1 MERGGEAVTG
11 DYLLG
16 VDIGTYSSKGVLVT
30 RGGSVVAQATV
41 AHALAMPKPGRFEH
55 DADGVWWSDFV
66 TVTRRLLAASGIEAG
81 RIAGVGT
88 SGIGPCVLPV
98 DSEGR
103 PLRPGILYGI
113 DTRASEEIAYLE
125 RKLGTR
131 WIRRHG
137 KGSLS
142 AQSSGPKILWL
153 RTHEPEVFDRARWFL
168 TSQAYLVQ
176 RLTGAAT
183 IDVYTASS
191 YAPLF
196 DAEGILWNRR
206 AAGCITGLEKL
217 PKVCWSTEIAG
228 EVTAAAARQTGLAE
242 GTPVIVGTTDAAA
255 EAVSAGVSAS
265 GEMMLMFGSTI
276 FFIARTRELRAS
288 RVFWCSSFLE
298 KDTYALAGGMSTG
311 GSLTTWFRDEFGRP
325 EIDIEGRGGENAFTA
340 LAKLAEKSPP
350 GANGLIAL
358 PYFAG
363 ERTPLNDPDAK
374 GVIFGLSLRHARSDV
389 YRAILEGIGYGVAHN
404 LAVMGKEGI
413 QPSRILSV
421 GGGTKNVALLQI
433 VADIAGVEL
442 TVPEVQMGAAYGDAF
457 MAAVGIGAYRSASE
471 IGQWVR
477 YREPVVPRRA
487 YHDRYR
493 AGFKRYRELYEATKP
508 IMRELSVSQAM

>member
-1 MERGGEAVTG
+1 MTGE
-11 DYLLG
+11 YLLG

-30 RGGSVVAQATV
+30 RSGSVVAEASV
-41 AHALAMPKPGRFEH
+41 AHGPAMPKLGHFEH

-66 TVTRRLLAASGIEAG
+66 AITRGLLAGSGIEAG

-88 SGIGPCVLPV
+88 SGIGPCVLPI

-113 DTRASEEIAYLE
+113 DTRASEEIADLE

-131 WIRRHG
+131 WIRRIG

-142 AQSSGPKILWL
+142 AQSAGPKILWI
-153 RTHEPEVFDRARWFL
+153 RNHEPEVFDRTRWFL
-168 TSQAYLVQ
+168 TSQAYLVHK
-176 RLTGAAT
+176 LTGAAT

-196 DAEGILWNRR
+196 DAGGLTWNRR
-206 AAGCITGLEKL
+206 AADCITGLEKL

-228 EVTAAAARQTGLAE
+228 EVTAEAARQTGLAE
-242 GTPVIVGTTDAAA
+242 GTPVIAGTTDAAA
-255 EAVSAGVSAS
+255 EAISAGVSAS
-265 GEMMLMFGSTI
+265 GDMMLMFGSTI

-288 RVFWCSSFLE
+288 RVFWCSSFVE
-298 KDTYALAGGMSTG
+298 RETYALAGGMSAG
-311 GSLTTWFRDEFGRP
+311 GSLTTWFRDEFGRS
-325 EIDIEGRGGENAFTA
+325 EMDLEGHGGENAFAT
-340 LAKLAEKSPP
+340 LSKLAEESPP
-350 GANGLIAL
+350 GANGLVAL

-389 YRAILEGIGYGVAHN
+389 YRAILEGIGYGIAHN
-404 LAVMGKEGI
+404 LEVMGREGI
-413 QPSRILSV
+413 RPSRILTV
-421 GGGTKNVALLQI
+421 GGGTKNTAWLQI

-442 TVPEVQMGAAYGDAF
+442 AIPEIQMGASYGDAF
-457 MAAVGIGAYRSASE
+457 LAAVGIGAYRSAAE

-477 YREPVVPRRA
+477 YREPVVPRRE

-508 IMRELSVSQAM
+508 IMRELSESQAM